1 MIKMMNNLMVLYQA
15 FMQNPMG
22 FLTQNKINVPQN
34 IASDPNAIIDYLMN
48 NGVRSQ
54 SQYNQAQQ
62 LFNQFKKR

>member
-22 FLTQNKINVPQN
+22 FFMQNKINVPQN

-48 NGVRSQ
+48 NGARSQ

>member
-1 MIKMMNNLMVLYQA
+1 MINMMNNIMGMYQV

-22 FLTQNKINVPQN
+22 FLMQNKINVPNN

-48 NGVRSQ
+48 NGARSQ